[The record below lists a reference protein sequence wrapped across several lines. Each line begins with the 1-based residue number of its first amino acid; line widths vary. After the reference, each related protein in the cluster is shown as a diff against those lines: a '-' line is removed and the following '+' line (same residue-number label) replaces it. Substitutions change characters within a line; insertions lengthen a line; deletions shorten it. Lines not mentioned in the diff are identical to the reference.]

1 MLTFKYKEYII
12 KEKNKNKES
21 EENIMYRIIKRTW
34 VDGIPTDTIE
44 VEGIKTKKAATK
56 QFWEL
61 VEDARKNPRGIGYH
75 IEEV

>member
-1 MLTFKYKEYII
+1 
-12 KEKNKNKES
+12 
-21 EENIMYRIIKRTW
+21 MYRIIKRTW